1 GQCPNEQYGCH
12 RLRAGTRFTSAHS
25 RRLACMCLLT
35 PLARRD
41 GTVLDSGFPGSPH
54 DGLRVAAVAKLDML
68 SDLLTDEPQYPAK
81 ITAEVSL
88 ALDQV
93 RDKPARAGR
102 SPHYGTPSAKGPML
116 SGPCRRV
123 LRYLP

>member
-1 GQCPNEQYGCH
+1 MPTGSLGIPI
-12 RLRAGTRFTSAHS
+12 

-116 SGPCRRV
+116 SGPCR
-123 LRYLP
+123 